1 LEKDMLHQPLVS
13 VIIPVFNCEQFIAEA
28 IDSVLQQG
36 YDPLEIV
43 VIDDGSTD
51 KTADVVKGLSGNIF
65 YHYQN
70 NAGIAEA
77 RNKGLEL
84 AGGEWIGFIDAD
96 DVWLDNKLNLQAG
109 ILSQNPDIEMVI
121 GFLVP
126 LPFENRN
133 DVTEKQI
140 KTGKIALALQL
151 GSTLIRKSVFNK
163 IGGFDPE
170 LTMAEDSDWF
180 FRVMEADVRVHVLQE
195 IVQLYRQHDNNI
207 TKDKPGANSYML
219 KAFKKS
225 LDRRRK
231 AGVST
236 EVTLPAFGNIEQV
249 KQFWLTN
256 QQ

>member
-1 LEKDMLHQPLVS
+1 MLHQPLIS
-13 VIIPVFNCEQFIAEA
+13 VIIPVFNGEQFIAEA

-36 YDPLEIV
+36 YDPLEII

-51 KTADVVKGLSGNIF
+51 NTAEVVKGFSGNIF
-65 YHYQN
+65 YHYQI
-70 NAGIAEA
+70 NAGIATA

-121 GFLVP
+121 GFLLP

-151 GSTLIRKSVFNK
+151 GSTLIRKSVFDQ
-163 IGGFDPE
+163 IGGFDTE
-170 LTMAEDSDWF
+170 LKLAEDSDWF
-180 FRVMEADVRVHVLQE
+180 FRVMEAGIKVYVMNE
-195 IVQLYRQHDNNI
+195 TVQLYRQHEHNI
-207 TKDKPGANSYML
+207 TKDKTNCNSFML

-225 LDRRRK
+225 LDRRRI
-231 AGVST
+231 AGISIDVP
-236 EVTLPAFGNIEQV
+236 LPAFGNIEQV
-249 KQFWLTN
+249 KQFWLKN